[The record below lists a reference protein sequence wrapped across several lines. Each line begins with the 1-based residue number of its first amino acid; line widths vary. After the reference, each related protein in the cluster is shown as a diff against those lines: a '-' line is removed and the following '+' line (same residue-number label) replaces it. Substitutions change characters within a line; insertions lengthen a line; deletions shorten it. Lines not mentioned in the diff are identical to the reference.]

1 MSLPKFFVGS
11 TFVSFLNSK
20 ILEVTVAAKK
30 SFPLRINPEVLAAM
44 QRWSDDELRSVN
56 AQIEYVLRKAL
67 VDSGRVK
74 ITQKVVTLVEDVES
88 DNRTIP
94 K

>member
-1 MSLPKFFVGS
+1 M
-11 TFVSFLNSK
+11 
-20 ILEVTVAAKK
+20 AAKK

-67 VDSGRVK
+67 VESGRVK
-74 ITQKVVTLVEDVES
+74 LTQKVVTVVEENDV
-88 DNRTIP
+88 P
-94 K
+94 KK

>member
-1 MSLPKFFVGS
+1 ML
-11 TFVSFLNSK
+11 
-20 ILEVTVAAKK
+20 AAKK

-67 VDSGRVK
+67 VEEGRVK
-74 ITQKVVTLVEDVES
+74 LTKKVITHVEDIKAE
-88 DNRTIP
+88 DN
-94 K
+94 

>member
-1 MSLPKFFVGS
+1 M
-11 TFVSFLNSK
+11 
-20 ILEVTVAAKK
+20 AAKK

-67 VDSGRVK
+67 VESGRVK
-74 ITQKVVTLVEDVES
+74 LTQKVVTMVEEGES
-88 DNRTIP
+88 VLKDTP
-94 K
+94 SSEK